1 MLEIK
6 TNQLKTR
13 KRVLIDDQEYYVR
26 RMGNIEQLEVSQ
38 YMRRLNK
45 LAEIEKTAPLT
56 DQQIDEVDQLST
68 KIMAISIG
76 LFDDGGDG
84 SKSKALLSSLNDT
97 EIGLLLDQIF
107 EDENEPAVS

>member
-13 KRVLIDDQEYYVR
+13 KKVLIDDQEYIVR

-45 LAEIEKTAPLT
+45 LAELEKSKPLT
-56 DQQIDEVDQLST
+56 DQQSQEVDELST
-68 KIMAISIG
+68 KILAISIS

-84 SKSKALLSSLNDT
+84 SKSKALLSSLSDT
-97 EIGLLLDQIF
+97 EIGLMLNQIF
-107 EDENEPAVS
+107 EDEDEPSIS